1 MNAMTEA
8 PASDPQDV
16 RASLAGDGAA
26 YARLVNRHTPAIA
39 KRMTRFARGQAAIE
53 ELVHDVFVEAYLSLR
68 TFHGTAPFEHWLQK
82 IATRV
87 GYRYWQRLKKDNL
100 ARVDEHHAAA
110 TSETSNEVFDRLQQL
125 PPRDRLVLT
134 LLYVESRSVAETAEL
149 AGWSQTM
156 VKVQAYRAR
165 AKLRKLLDAS

>member
-1 MNAMTEA
+1 MTEA
-8 PASDPQDV
+8 PAGDLQEV

-26 YARLVNRHTPAIA
+26 YARLIERYTPTIA
-39 KRMTRFARGQAAIE
+39 RRMTRFARGQAAIE

-68 TFHGTAPFEHWLQK
+68 TYRGSAPFEHWLQK

-87 GYRYWQRLKKDNL
+87 GYRYWKRLKKENV

-110 TSETSNEVFDRLQQL
+110 TVETSNEVFDRLQQL

-134 LLYVESRSVAETAEL
+134 LLYVESRSIAETAEL
-149 AGWSQTM
+149 SGWSQAM

-165 AKLRKLLDAS
+165 AKLRKLLDSK